1 MRTCTSQHRR
11 TVIEKRHH
19 LATESCFIDQD
30 SLVGVA
36 TFTTPKPLACSLA
49 TLESPSAVEQR
60 SIYEHVQLRKTERVF
75 VLVSPPS
82 STSSPYVTLSPKHI
96 STSTSNLQFQ
106 VPNQTGDSNTTTHDE
121 RLKRKHTQTTPSPTK
136 KLSLTRNHQPGHES
150 RLPIRLHLNGARSRH
165 RHRLASQQLH
175 LNQSSLAQWS
185 HQRR

>member
-1 MRTCTSQHRR
+1 MFGLAYIVPLTKCKPIVEPSATSFLKPSNRVQQKVGMRTCTSQHRR

-82 STSSPYVTLSPKHI
+82 STSSPYPLSR
-96 STSTSNLQFQ
+96 TYF
-106 VPNQTGDSNTTTHDE
+106 
-121 RLKRKHTQTTPSPTK
+121 
-136 KLSLTRNHQPGHES
+136 
-150 RLPIRLHLNGARSRH
+150 HLNLRSPI
-165 RHRLASQQLH
+165 ASSKPNRRQQQQH
-175 LNQSSLAQWS
+175 N
-185 HQRR
+185 HTR